1 MHSQVKSYFRDI
13 NHIAD
18 FHLKWCI
25 LKEIA
30 KTRLQEGT
38 EWSVMPITRLY
49 LWVRWLSW
57 TLDSQIREHIAEGID
72 NLH

>member
-1 MHSQVKSYFRDI
+1 MWSKRRGQPPIRNTFKSKNTYENILTGI
-13 NHIAD
+13 N
-18 FHLKWCI
+18 K
-25 LKEIA
+25 
-30 KTRLQEGT
+30 EGT